1 MVKNYVNELN
11 IKQTG
16 DNLPVLIEKYQN
28 ILITKN
34 ETKTFNSVYLF
45 LQKYIMIYL

>member
-16 DNLPVLIEKYQN
+16 YNLPVLIEKYQN
-28 ILITKN
+28 RLITKN
-34 ETKTFNSVYLF
+34 ETRTFNSGYLF